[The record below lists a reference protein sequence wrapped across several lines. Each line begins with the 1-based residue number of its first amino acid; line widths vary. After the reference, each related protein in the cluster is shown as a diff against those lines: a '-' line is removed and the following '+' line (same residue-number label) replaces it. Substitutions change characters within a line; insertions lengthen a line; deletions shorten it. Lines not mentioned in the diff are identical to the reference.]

1 MPLLDLQWALS
12 VINEKT
18 LEQAGIV
25 ANFFAGILLAIEY
38 LVTKDRIDQ
47 INDRLELHIS
57 KVYSKSLRAV
67 KVYAK
72 WNRWIIFTIIT
83 AIILIAICQT
93 ILYHSDSVRDYT
105 IYYYNLVNPFL
116 YLCVGYF
123 WYLWQ

>member
-1 MPLLDLQWALS
+1 MLKNIGSKSTLL
-12 VINEKT
+12 
-18 LEQAGIV
+18 
-25 ANFFAGILLAIEY
+25 LLLFYPFYISAEY

-93 ILYHSDSVRDYT
+93 IL
-105 IYYYNLVNPFL
+105 P
-116 YLCVGYF
+116 
-123 WYLWQ
+123 